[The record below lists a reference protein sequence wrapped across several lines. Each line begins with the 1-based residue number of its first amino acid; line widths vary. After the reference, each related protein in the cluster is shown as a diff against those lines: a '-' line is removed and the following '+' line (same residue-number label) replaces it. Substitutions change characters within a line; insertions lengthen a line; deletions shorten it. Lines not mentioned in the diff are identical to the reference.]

1 MNNPFTLVFGKNPE
15 QAIARP
21 VQLGEVIE
29 TFDSDK
35 PSQQVFM
42 ITGIRGSGK
51 TVMLTEIAEYYRKR
65 PEWIVID
72 LNPNDDLLTGFLA
85 KLSADNFCLEL
96 IKNAKIN
103 ISVMGLGIEIGN
115 AGQIIDAET
124 AIERMLEKLAEKG
137 KKVLITIDEVTS
149 NVSMHKFAGAMQIF
163 IRHNHPVYLVM
174 TGLYENIEELQNE
187 KNLTFLY
194 RASKIYLKSLNMN
207 AIARKYQ
214 EVFSLEKEEASE
226 MAQMT
231 QGYPF
236 AFQVLGY
243 LTYNQNG
250 NYREIQ
256 NDYRQYLEDY
266 VYDKIWSELSEKDKL
281 VAKAIAQEKTGKV
294 IEIRKRLDMDTN
306 SFNPYRKRLIRKG
319 IVDGSDRGI
328 VKFVLP
334 LFSEYVLDNI

>member
-1 MNNPFTLVFGKNPE
+1 
-15 QAIARP
+15 
-21 VQLGEVIE
+21 
-29 TFDSDK
+29 
-35 PSQQVFM
+35 
-42 ITGIRGSGK
+42 
-51 TVMLTEIAEYYRKR
+51 
-65 PEWIVID
+65 
-72 LNPNDDLLTGFLA
+72 
-85 KLSADNFCLEL
+85 
-96 IKNAKIN
+96 
-103 ISVMGLGIEIGN
+103 
-115 AGQIIDAET
+115 
-124 AIERMLEKLAEKG
+124 
-137 KKVLITIDEVTS
+137 
-149 NVSMHKFAGAMQIF
+149 
-163 IRHNHPVYLVM
+163 
-174 TGLYENIEELQNE
+174 
-187 KNLTFLY
+187 
-194 RASKIYLKSLNMN
+194 MN

-250 NYREIQ
+250 DYREVQ
-256 NDYRQYLEDY
+256 DDYRQYLEDY

-281 VAKAIAQEKTGKV
+281 VAKAIAQEETGKV